1 MVHHNHVDMNQIRV
15 DMNQIRNEIDDNFAR
30 PKAESLSSYSPG
42 NALGIGMYVSLR
54 PVRAKARVWC
64 YALTGRKIV
73 GYGSFPGRC
82 PGL

>member
-1 MVHHNHVDMNQIRV
+1 
-15 DMNQIRNEIDDNFAR
+15 MNQIRNEIDDNFAR

-64 YALTGRKIV
+64 HALTGRKIV
-73 GYGSFPGRC
+73 
-82 PGL
+82 